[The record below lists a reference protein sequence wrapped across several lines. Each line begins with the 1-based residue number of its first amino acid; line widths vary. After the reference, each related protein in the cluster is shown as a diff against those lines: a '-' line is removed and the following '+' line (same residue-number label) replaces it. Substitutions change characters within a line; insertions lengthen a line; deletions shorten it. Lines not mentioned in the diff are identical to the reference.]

1 MIMTGLFPSFL
12 YNIYGDC
19 MIELYLLE
27 QLDAFAR
34 NGTLS
39 KAAEELH
46 ITQPAL
52 TRSMKKLEEEK
63 GYSLFNRE
71 GRKITLNEGGRIVA
85 QYAERILSEEK
96 EMDHALD
103 QWQRSMHTVTIG
115 SCAPMPIA
123 RLMPSLQIQFPD
135 KAIVTVTAENDKTL
149 IDRLKARDMMV
160 AILHEKP
167 DISGLFCQR
176 YIHENICIFV
186 KKDHPLAKKKSV
198 TLKEL
203 SDYSI
208 LVSRHIGFWLPLC
221 QKVLPDSLFIQDTID
236 ALDELAE
243 SSNTPMFNSDAMIQ
257 DGYESGDRIAI
268 PIEDECMHAV
278 YYCACLEENKN
289 TLRTL
294 FNAVRS
300 EAVKDI

>member
-1 MIMTGLFPSFL
+1 
-12 YNIYGDC
+12 

-52 TRSMKKLEEEK
+52 TRSMKKLEEET
-63 GYSLFNRE
+63 GFSLFNRE
-71 GRKITLNEGGRIVA
+71 GRRITLNEGGKIAA
-85 QYAERILSEEK
+85 QYAQIILSEEK
-96 EMDHALD
+96 EMDNALD
-103 QWQRSMHTVTIG
+103 HWQRSMHAVTIG

-123 RLMPSLQIQFPD
+123 RLMPSLQMQFPD
-135 KAIVTVTAENDKTL
+135 KAIVTETADNDKTL
-149 IDRLKARDMMV
+149 IDHLKSRDMKA
-160 AILHEKP
+160 AILHENP
-167 DISGLFCQR
+167 DIPGLFFQR

-186 KKDHPLAKKKSV
+186 TKDHPLAKKKSV
-198 TLKEL
+198 TLAEL
-203 SDYSI
+203 SEYSI
-208 LVSRHIGFWLPLC
+208 LIHRHVGFWLPLC
-221 QKVLPDSLFIQDTID
+221 EKVLPHSLLVQDSID

-243 SSNTPMFNSDAMIQ
+243 SSSTPMFNSDAMLR
-257 DGYESGDRIAI
+257 DGYVSDQRVAI

-289 TLRTL
+289 ALRIL